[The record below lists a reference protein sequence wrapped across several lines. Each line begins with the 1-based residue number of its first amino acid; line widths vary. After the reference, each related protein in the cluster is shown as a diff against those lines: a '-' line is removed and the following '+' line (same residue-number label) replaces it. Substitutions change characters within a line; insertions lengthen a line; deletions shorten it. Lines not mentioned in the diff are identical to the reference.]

1 MKLSKKIKLE
11 YWQAVTTGAMITGAT
26 LEAMLSE
33 ALDEMEEEINNN
45 SSCKGILD
53 NCSKMEQPTSTN
65 TL

>member
-1 MKLSKKIKLE
+1 MKLSTKIKLE

-45 SSCKGILD
+45 PSCKGILD
-53 NCSKMEQPTSTN
+53 NSDQ
-65 TL
+65 

>member
-11 YWQAVTTGAMITGAT
+11 YWQGVTTGKTHAT
-26 LEAMLSE
+26 LEFMLTE